1 MKNRKSSGGRVH
13 DPPSPGFTLIELL
26 VVIAIISI
34 LAAMLLPSLR
44 WARRS
49 AREVACRQNMRQAHI
64 AVMLYA
70 QNDPHGSYPLAPTE
84 HNPHRELLES
94 VNAYEDTGLLSAF
107 YCPSASVV
115 EPGAN
120 DTSRNPEGG
129 WDSVID
135 TPENRE
141 TGRITYIYWSFE
153 ENKTEAG
160 EPWRNPN
167 FFFPRQLTTAGMRPV
182 QETPEWANLRTAPPE
197 VWVLSDF
204 FRRGVVH
211 PHLRRGGPTA
221 GGVNIAFLDGRA
233 DIMFGRPRDNYR

>member
-1 MKNRKSSGGRVH
+1 MRKTAVRGGRIH
-13 DPPSPGFTLIELL
+13 DSSANAFTLMELL

-70 QNDPHGSYPLAPTE
+70 QNDPLGRYPLAPTE

-94 VNAYEDTGLLSAF
+94 LNAYEDAGLLSAF

-120 DTSRNPEGG
+120 DTSRNPAGG

-141 TGRITYIYWSFE
+141 AGRITYIYWSFE
-153 ENKTEAG
+153 ENKAENG
-160 EPWRNPN
+160 EYWRAPDA
-167 FFFPRQLTTAGMRPV
+167 FFPRQLTTAGMRAVP
-182 QETPEWANLRTAPPE
+182 ETPEWANLSADPSG

-211 PHLRRGGPTA
+211 PHLRRGGPA
-221 GGVNIAFLDGRA
+221 DGGVNIAFMDGRA